1 MPYQGFVTTGISLVI
16 VRAYMGLMSSL
27 RPWRH
32 IERRKSRQIMVGSVA
47 VGGDAPVT
55 VQTMTNTPTSDAAA
69 TIAQIRRCEE
79 AGVDIIRVSCPD
91 KESTAAL
98 REIVLAS
105 KVPIVADIHFHY
117 KRALEAAD
125 AGAACLRINPG
136 NIGSAERVAEVVA
149 AARANNCAIRIGVN
163 AGSLEKDLLE
173 KYGEPCP
180 EALVESALDHIRILE
195 DHGFQNYK
203 VAVKASDLFL
213 AVAAYQQ
220 LADQVDCP
228 LHLGITEAGGL
239 IGGTVKSSIGMG
251 SLLWAGIG
259 DTIRVSLSA
268 EPEEEVRVG
277 YELLKALGIRNRGV
291 RVVSCPSCA
300 RQGFDVI
307 RTVEALELRLQHIR
321 TPMSLSVLGCVVN
334 GPGEARETDI
344 GLTGGGN
351 GKHMVYLSGV
361 TDHHVQDAGMID
373 HVVRLVEAKA
383 AEIEAGATA
392 ARCTPELTVAE

>member
-1 MPYQGFVTTGISLVI
+1 M
-16 VRAYMGLMSSL
+16 SL
-27 RPWRH
+27 RPWRD
-32 IERRKSRQIMVGSVA
+32 ITRRKSRRIMVGNVA

-69 TIAQIRRCEE
+69 TIDQIRRCEA

-91 KESTAAL
+91 EASTAAL
-98 REIVLAS
+98 RQITRAAV
-105 KVPIVADIHFHY
+105 VPVVADIHFHY

-136 NIGSAERVAEVVA
+136 NIGSSARVAEVVRA
-149 AARANNCAIRIGVN
+149 AKANGCAIRIGVN
-163 AGSLEKDLLE
+163 AGSLERDLLE

-180 EALVESALDHIRILE
+180 EALVESALDHIKLLQ
-195 DHGFQNYK
+195 DHDFHEYK

-220 LADQVDCP
+220 LAEAVDCP

-239 IGGTVKSSIGMG
+239 ISGTVKSSIGMG
-251 SLLWAGIG
+251 SLLWFGIG

-277 YELLKALGIRNRGV
+277 FEMLKALGIRNRGV

-307 RTVEALELRLQHIR
+307 RTVQALEERLTHIR

-344 GLTGGGN
+344 GITGGGQ

-361 TDHHVQDAGMID
+361 TDHHVRDADMIE
-373 HVVRLVEAKA
+373 HIVRLVEAKA
-383 AEIEAGATA
+383 AEIEGDAPVA
-392 ARCTPELTVAE
+392 AAAE

>member
-1 MPYQGFVTTGISLVI
+1 
-16 VRAYMGLMSSL
+16 MSI
-27 RPWRH
+27 RPWRD
-32 IERRKSRQIMVGSVA
+32 ISRRTSRQIMVGNVP
-47 VGGDAPVT
+47 VGGGAPVT
-55 VQTMTNTPTSDAAA
+55 VQTMTNTPTPDIRG
-69 TIAQIRRCEE
+69 TIDQIRRCEDVG
-79 AGVDIIRVSCPD
+79 ADIIRVSCPD
-91 KESTAAL
+91 EESTAAL
-98 REIVLAS
+98 KQIVRAAR
-105 KVPIVADIHFHY
+105 VPIVADIHFHY

-136 NIGSAERVAEVVA
+136 NIGSETRVAEVVRA
-149 AARANNCAIRIGVN
+149 AKANGCAIRIGVN

-180 EALVESALDHIRILE
+180 EALVESALDHIKLLQDQDFHE
-195 DHGFQNYK
+195 YK
-203 VAVKASDLFL
+203 VAVKASDIFL
-213 AVAAYQQ
+213 AVAAYSQ
-220 LADQVDCP
+220 LADAVDCP

-239 IGGTVKSSIGMG
+239 IGGTVKSSIGIG

-277 YELLKALGIRNRGV
+277 FEILKGLGIRHRGV
-291 RVVSCPSCA
+291 RVISCPSCA

-307 RTVEALELRLQHIR
+307 RTVQTLEERLAHIA
-321 TPMSLSVLGCVVN
+321 TPLSLSVLGCVVN

-361 TDHHVQDAGMID
+361 TDHTVQDADMVD
-373 HVVRLVEAKA
+373 HIVRLVEAKA
-383 AEIEAGATA
+383 AEIEAAKQTA
-392 ARCTPELTVAE
+392 QAAE